1 MQMIDSIYMNS
12 VLCSLWLHWCYKE
25 QISKIDIFRLEMLKL
40 CTFCVQTKSK
50 NGVKMS
56 EPWGYGKDNGK
67 FKNNLEEV
75 SFKR

>member
-1 MQMIDSIYMNS
+1 
-12 VLCSLWLHWCYKE
+12 
-25 QISKIDIFRLEMLKL
+25 MLKL

-67 FKNNLEEV
+67 FRKNLEEV
-75 SFKR
+75 LFKR